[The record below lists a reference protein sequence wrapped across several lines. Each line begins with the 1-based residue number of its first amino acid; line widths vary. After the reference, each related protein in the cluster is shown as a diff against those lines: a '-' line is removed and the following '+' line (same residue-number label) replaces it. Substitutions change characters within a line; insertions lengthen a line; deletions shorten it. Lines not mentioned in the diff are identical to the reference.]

1 MTTGWAWHERC
12 MWHDPGSAGGPL
24 PAGGWIEPGTH
35 VENVET
41 KRRLRNL
48 IEVSGL
54 LQHLVPLHPRPASTA
69 EVSRVHASEYV
80 LRVSPACRRSA
91 VATLA
96 T

>member
-1 MTTGWAWHERC
+1 MPTGWVWHERC

-48 IEVSGL
+48 VEVSGL
-54 LQHLVPLHPRPASTA
+54 LAQLVAVAPAT
-69 EVSRVHASEYV
+69 RDRRRGLPVHERGYV
-80 LRVSPACRRSA
+80 ERIEQMSA
-91 VATLA
+91 VGRR
-96 T
+96 